1 MSARRVLTLLPE
13 RQAELETC
21 AYCPKLCR
29 AACPVGTAEARE
41 TVTPWGKM
49 GATYAVA
56 AELTAAT
63 PEYAAL
69 PWACTGCFA
78 CQEACN
84 HRNPVSD
91 TLFEARAEYVQ
102 RGLAPAAS
110 ERVRT
115 GNAGRR
121 TRIEEKTDR
130 LGEQLGLDVKAPTA
144 LLLGCVYT
152 DRLPVES
159 EDAVRAARALF
170 GPIRLLSGCCGVPLE
185 AAGDPSGAALLRSQ
199 LVRQMSGARRTLV
212 VDSGCAYALRDTGAQ
227 PLVSAAEAA
236 LAARAWRAPPGDD
249 ALRYHDTCK
258 LGRGLG
264 EYDAPRALLAR
275 ASTRGA
281 LEFSYRRERAHCS
294 GGGGLVPVTEPKTA
308 AAIAEARVAEHDRL
322 GGGTIVSAC
331 AQSVR
336 LLRRA
341 GARVLDMTTLL
352 RQLTER

>member
-1 MSARRVLTLLPE
+1 MSARRALTLLPE

-29 AACPVGTAEARE
+29 ATCPVGTAEARE

-49 GATYAVA
+49 GGTYAVA
-56 AELTAAT
+56 AELTPAT
-63 PEYAAL
+63 PQYAAL
-69 PWACTGCFA
+69 AWACTGCFA
-78 CQEACN
+78 CEEGCN

-91 TLFEARAEYVQ
+91 TLLEARAEYVQ

-115 GNAGRR
+115 GNPGRR
-121 TRIEEKTDR
+121 ARIQEKTDR
-130 LGEQLGLDVKAPTA
+130 LNAQFGLDARAPTA

-152 DRLPVES
+152 DRLPAES
-159 EDAVRAARALF
+159 EDALRAARALF

-185 AAGDPSGAALLRSQ
+185 AAGDRAGAALLRSE
-199 LVRQMSGARRTLV
+199 LLRQMGSVRRTVV
-212 VDSGCAYALRDTGAQ
+212 VDSGCAYALRDTGAE

-236 LAARAWRAPPGDD
+236 LAARAWQAPLGDE
-249 ALRYHDTCK
+249 ALRYHDSCK

-264 EYDAPRALLAR
+264 EYDAPRALLGR

-281 LEFSYRRERAHCS
+281 LEFSYHRERAHCS
-294 GGGGLVPVTEPKTA
+294 GGGGLLPVTEPNTA
-308 AAIAEARVAEHDRL
+308 AAIADARVAEHERL

-336 LLRRA
+336 VLRRA